1 MISQQDLKKFAVKPS
16 GPGALPEGVR
26 DMAFKI
32 SSSVKGAAKAS
43 KSKRWTFKTPPVE
56 IPHPRHRWAQDFGE
70 LVMNQRSLVLMGGSP
85 SALVVKALYAILPT
99 ARNHLLVE
107 KFRIGVPFP

>member
-1 MISQQDLKKFAVKPS
+1 MFTVFSRSKFKHRRSLKVFSAAMRSPLMISQQDLKKFAVNLF

-43 KSKRWTFKTPPVE
+43 KSKRWTFRTP
-56 IPHPRHRWAQDFGE
+56 
-70 LVMNQRSLVLMGGSP
+70 
-85 SALVVKALYAILPT
+85 
-99 ARNHLLVE
+99 
-107 KFRIGVPFP
+107 